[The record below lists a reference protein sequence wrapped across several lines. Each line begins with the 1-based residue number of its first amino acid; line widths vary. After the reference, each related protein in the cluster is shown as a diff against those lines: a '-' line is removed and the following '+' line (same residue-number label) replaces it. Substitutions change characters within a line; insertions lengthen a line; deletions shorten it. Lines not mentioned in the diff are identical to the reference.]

1 MNGTIVDK
9 DVAGIAIDYLTDI
22 NGTKCYLSF
31 YQPYEEYIGDEV
43 TMNGKNNYF
52 NLINLSNYLKK
63 LSYF

>member
-31 YQPYEEYIGDEV
+31 YQPYEEYFLV
-43 TMNGKNNYF
+43 T
-52 NLINLSNYLKK
+52 K
-63 LSYF
+63 LL